1 MKQRMTEKDGL
12 KSSLSDAFRDAL
24 VSSDEETARRILF
37 RFAERHTPLESVE
50 TVIVPALDGIGR
62 GWANQEYALS
72 QVYISGRICEELVES
87 VLAENNG
94 FRNPGPRMAIAV
106 LNDYHALGKQ
116 IVYSIVRGA
125 GYDILDYGRMETGE
139 LVRRAAED
147 RLELLLISVLMISSA
162 MEVKEVVRR
171 LRSEHGSTRI
181 AVGGAPFRL
190 DGRLWRDVGAHASGK
205 SASDAL
211 SIIQMAMEGRL

>member
-1 MKQRMTEKDGL
+1 MTEKDGL
-12 KSSLSDAFRDAL
+12 KSPLSDAFRDAL
-24 VSSDEETARRILF
+24 VSSDEETARRILS
-37 RFAERHTPLESVE
+37 RFTERHTPLEFVE
-50 TVIVPALDGIGR
+50 TVVVPALDDIGTR
-62 GWANQEYALS
+62 WSNQEYALS

-87 VLAENNG
+87 ILAGNNG

-125 GYDILDYGRMETGE
+125 GYDIMDYGRMETGD
-139 LVRRAAED
+139 LVSRAVED
-147 RLELLLISVLMISSA
+147 RLELLLISVLMVSSA
-162 MEVKEVVRR
+162 MEIKEVIRR
-171 LRSEHGSTRI
+171 LRRERIGTRI

-190 DGRLWRDVGAHASGK
+190 DERLWKDVGADAAGK

-211 SIIQMAMEGRL
+211 SIVQMATEGRL